1 MIIEWIK
8 KHWTLLIGLLT
19 CTGFLFYCYACEPK
33 VRSLTDSNRLVN
45 RQELQLELD
54 QYIGMAQLRVVD
66 LDKQEKLRA
75 LILQNALVLVQGQPL
90 NPVGIITA
98 IAAVYGGIAA
108 TNTAGKVV
116 KNARAKR
123 KNNANAC

>member
-1 MIIEWIK
+1 MIEWIK
-8 KHWTLLIGLLT
+8 KHKTALIAGLT
-19 CTGFLFYCYACEPK
+19 CIGFLFYCYACEPK

-54 QYIGMAQLRVVD
+54 QYIGMAQLRVAD
-66 LDKQEKLRA
+66 LDKQEQLRA
-75 LILQNALVLVQGQPL
+75 IILQNALVLVQGQPL

-98 IAAVYGGIAA
+98 VAAVFGAMQGGKTI
-108 TNTAGKVV
+108 TQGV

-123 KNNANAC
+123 KSPT